1 MERKDSEFQHK
12 PLSNFWGISLL
23 LLLILVF
30 QIVGNTASNYLLA
43 FAYQLPVTEIKALL
57 IQPDFSALSIN
68 LGRWSNLIQFLFYMG
83 IPALIFTYANLSKPK
98 DYLGSAKNLSLK
110 TALYSI
116 VLGIS
121 ALPVVSV
128 LTQLSKQIPMNDA
141 VAETAQKLA
150 TIRETLFENML
161 DMQHLGELLVCIL
174 ILAFLPAILEEF
186 LFRGI
191 ILKVALSQY
200 KKPFYALLF
209 QALVFAILH
218 LSLYEL
224 PGILLMGFLFG
235 FIAYRQQNL
244 WYNALTHFTF
254 NGTTI
259 ILHYYLTHAQH
270 SFATF
275 SSDDVLANA
284 MIAIPASL
292 AMGWSLFALT
302 RKSIF

>member
-30 QIVGNTASNYLLA
+30 QIVGNSVSNYLLS
-43 FAYQLPVTEIKALL
+43 FFYKLPVTDIKALL

-83 IPALIFTYANLSKPK
+83 LPALIFTFANLTQPK
-98 DYLGSAKNLSLK
+98 DYWGTTKNLTLK
-110 TALYSI
+110 TTLFSV
-116 VLGIS
+116 VLGMS

-128 LTQLSKQIPMNDA
+128 LTQITKQIPMNG
-141 VAETAQKLA
+141 VFAETAHKLA

-161 DMQHLGELLVCIL
+161 DMQHLGELLVCIF
-174 ILAFLPAILEEF
+174 ILAFLPAILEEY
-186 LFRGI
+186 LFRGL
-191 ILKVALSQY
+191 ILKIALSQY
-200 KKPFYALLF
+200 KKPFFALIF

-218 LSLYEL
+218 LSLFEL

-292 AMGWSLFALT
+292 AMGLSLFALT
-302 RKSIF
+302 RKSGS